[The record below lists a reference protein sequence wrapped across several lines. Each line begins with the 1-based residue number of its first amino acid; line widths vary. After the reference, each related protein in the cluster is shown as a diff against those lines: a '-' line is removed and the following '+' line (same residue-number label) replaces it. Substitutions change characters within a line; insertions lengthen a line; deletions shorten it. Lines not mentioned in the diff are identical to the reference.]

1 MKAYSNN
8 YIILLY
14 VILIF
19 IISLFITKIDS
30 TLWVNVFEVMLSAYF
45 TLIYEEMKCMQ
56 NKSHGVSSCICVE
69 TNVIKDIK
77 NIKVIYRLRA
87 IRFES

>member
-1 MKAYSNN
+1 
-8 YIILLY
+8 
-14 VILIF
+14 
-19 IISLFITKIDS
+19 
-30 TLWVNVFEVMLSAYF
+30 
-45 TLIYEEMKCMQ
+45 MQ